1 MLVLSRRPGEKF
13 LFPGLGVSVEVLRSR
28 GNIVRLGIDAPDSI
42 SIIRGEI
49 ATTEEESISADQ
61 LAPTLKG
68 PAATSRHAFQN
79 QLNHLTL
86 KLELL
91 RRQLKAGVAD
101 APERVLSEAIAN
113 LSELENT
120 LDDRETVSTNAKG
133 RHVLVVDD
141 QAAER
146 ELLADCL
153 RLSGFEVMTVPDGAA
168 ALDYLQSHEPPELV
182 LLDMRMPGI
191 DGPTLVDAVR
201 SDCRLK
207 DLRLFA
213 VSGSPKAEFPS
224 TALAVD
230 GWFPKPLR
238 LDALLHAV
246 TIRQNGVSNRF

>member
-1 MLVLSRRPGEKF
+1 MLVLTRRLGEKF

-28 GNIVRLGIDAPDSI
+28 GNIVRLGINAPNSI
-42 SIIRGEI
+42 SIIRAEI
-49 ATTEEESISADQ
+49 ATTDEDAIGPDQ
-61 LAPTLKG
+61 LGTTFKG
-68 PAATSRHAFQN
+68 RAATSRHAFQN

-91 RRQLKAGVAD
+91 KRQLKAGVAGT
-101 APERVLSEAIAN
+101 PERVLSEAIAD
-113 LSELENT
+113 LSELET
-120 LDDRETVSTNAKG
+120 ALDDQEIIDTNVRG
-133 RHVLVVDD
+133 RHILVVED

-153 RLSGFEVMTVPDGAA
+153 RLSGFQVTTVPDGSA
-168 ALDYLQSHEPPELV
+168 ALDYLKVYEPPELV

-191 DGPTLVDAVR
+191 DGPALVDAIR
-201 SDCRLK
+201 SDFRLK
-207 DLRLFA
+207 ALRLFA

-246 TIRQNGVSNRF
+246 TI

>member
-28 GNIVRLGIDAPDSI
+28 GNIVRLGIDAPDNI
-42 SIIRGEI
+42 TVLRGEI
-49 ATTEEESISADQ
+49 ATRDKESIGADQ
-61 LAPTLKG
+61 ISPLVNETIAIQ
-68 PAATSRHAFQN
+68 RHALQN

-91 RRQLKAGVAD
+91 KRQLKAGVAD
-101 APERVLSEAIAN
+101 APDRTLSEAIAD
-113 LSELENT
+113 LSDLENT
-120 LDDRETVSTNAKG
+120 LIAQEPVNTNGNG
-133 RHVLVVDD
+133 RRILVVED

-153 RLSGFEVMTVPDGAA
+153 RLAGFEVVTVADGAA
-168 ALDYLQSHEPPELV
+168 ALDYLRDHEPPELV

-191 DGPTLVDAVR
+191 DGPAFLDVLRGDG
-201 SDCRLK
+201 RLK
-207 DLRLFA
+207 DLRVFA

-238 LDALLHAV
+238 IDSLIHAANMV
-246 TIRQNGVSNRF
+246 QNPTSNSV